1 MSSLLVLLTTLAC
14 TSLAA
19 PSPYRSVGYRPA
31 YSNTRHRQI
40 NTTATPQ
47 CPILLDGRVPTNTT
61 LTSFDVAND
70 IFNPDYVKGNNV
82 TWSQILEEPQGT
94 LASKFDG
101 APEHRPIEVT
111 INDDSIFQKQYGF
124 RRAGLQFAADSAN
137 DTSDSGVVTL
147 HWSVKQ
153 DWEKPLNLSHEY
165 LNVWH
170 EAADYSANQ
179 FNFNTGHRIGTN
191 GTDKLSWQLL
201 GRDSNLLWSTPIDF
215 TNWQNFA
222 LTLDYV
228 ANTLTI
234 YTSKNEEPLEEAG
247 GPFTNDN
254 SGAGQFQIG
263 ILKKPTGTDDV
274 VNSGF
279 QESNFK
285 EGQIYGGIF
294 VENSANGCISL

>member
-1 MSSLLVLLTTLAC
+1 MSSLLVILTTLAA

-19 PSPYRSVGYRPA
+19 PYRSAGYRPG
-31 YSNTRHRQI
+31 YSTRHRQI
-40 NTTATPQ
+40 NTTAATAQ
-47 CPILLDGRVPTNTT
+47 CPILLDGRVPANAT
-61 LTSFDVAND
+61 LASFDTANG

-82 TWSQILEEPQGT
+82 TWSQILEEPAGA
-94 LASKFDG
+94 LASKFDA
-101 APEHRPIEVT
+101 APEYKAIEVT
-111 INDDSIFQKQYGF
+111 IDDESIFQKQYGF
-124 RRAGLQFAADSAN
+124 RRAGLQFAADSSN

-153 DWEKPLNLSHEY
+153 DFEKPLNLSHEY

-179 FNFNTGHRIGTN
+179 FNFNTGYRIGTN
-191 GTDKLSWQLL
+191 GSDKESWQLL

-222 LTLDYV
+222 LTLDYT

-234 YTSKNEEPLEEAG
+234 YTSKNEEPLEKAG

>member
-1 MSSLLVLLTTLAC
+1 MSSLLLVLTTLAC

-19 PSPYRSVGYRPA
+19 PSRPSYGHSGFA
-31 YSNTRHRQI
+31 GTRHRQI
-40 NTTATPQ
+40 NTTQ
-47 CPILLDGRVPTNTT
+47 CPILLDGRVPSNAT
-61 LTSFDVAND
+61 LASFDTENG

-82 TWSQILEEPQGT
+82 TWSQILEEPDV
-94 LASKFDG
+94 APSKFDV
-101 APEHRPIEVT
+101 PEYKPIEVT

-124 RRAGLQFAADSAN
+124 RRAGLQFAADSSN
-137 DTSDSGVVTL
+137 DTSDSGIVTL

-153 DWEKPLNLSHEY
+153 DAQKPLNLSHEY

-179 FNFNTGHRIGTN
+179 FNFNTGYRIGTN
-191 GTDKLSWQLL
+191 GTDKESWQLL
-201 GRDSNLLWSTPIDF
+201 GRDSNLLWSAPIDF
-215 TNWQNFA
+215 ENWQNFA
-222 LTLDYV
+222 LTLDYT

-234 YTSKNEEPLEEAG
+234 YSSKNAEPLAKAG

-263 ILKKPTGTDDV
+263 VLKKPTGTDDV

-279 QESNFK
+279 QESGFS

-294 VENSANGCISL
+294 VENSANSCVSL

>member
-1 MSSLLVLLTTLAC
+1 MSSLLLVLTTLAC

-19 PSPYRSVGYRPA
+19 PSRPSYGHSGFA
-31 YSNTRHRQI
+31 GTRHRQI
-40 NTTATPQ
+40 NTTQ
-47 CPILLDGRVPTNTT
+47 CPILLDGRVPSNAT
-61 LTSFDVAND
+61 LASFDTENG

-82 TWSQILEEPQGT
+82 TWSQILEEPDV
-94 LASKFDG
+94 APSKFDV
-101 APEHRPIEVT
+101 PEYKPIEVT

-124 RRAGLQFAADSAN
+124 RRAGLQFAADSSN
-137 DTSDSGVVTL
+137 DTSDSGIVTL

-153 DWEKPLNLSHEY
+153 DAQKPLNLSHEY

-179 FNFNTGHRIGTN
+179 FNFNTGYRIGTN
-191 GTDKLSWQLL
+191 GTDKESWQLL
-201 GRDSNLLWSTPIDF
+201 GRDSNLLWSAPIDF
-215 TNWQNFA
+215 ENWQNFA
-222 LTLDYV
+222 LTLDYT

-234 YTSKNEEPLEEAG
+234 YSSKNAEPLAKAG

-263 ILKKPTGTDDV
+263 VLKKPTGTDDV

-279 QESNFK
+279 QESGFS

-294 VENSANGCISL
+294 VENSANGCVSL

>member
-1 MSSLLVLLTTLAC
+1 MSSVLVLLTTLAC

-19 PSPYRSVGYRPA
+19 PSRPS
-31 YSNTRHRQI
+31 YGQSFGLPFRHRQI
-40 NTTATPQ
+40 NTTQ
-47 CPILLDGRVPTNTT
+47 CPVLLDGRVPSNAT
-61 LTSFDVAND
+61 LASFDTENG

-82 TWSQILEEPQGT
+82 TWSQILEEPEV
-94 LASKFDG
+94 APSKFDV
-101 APEHRPIEVT
+101 PEYKPIEVT

-124 RRAGLQFAADSAN
+124 RRAGLQFAADSSN

-153 DWEKPLNLSHEY
+153 DLQKPLNLSHEY

-170 EAADYSANQ
+170 EAADYSTNQ
-179 FNFNTGHRIGTN
+179 FNFNTGYRIGTN
-191 GTDKLSWQLL
+191 GTDKESWQLL
-201 GRDSNLLWSTPIDF
+201 GRDSNLLWNAPIDF
-215 TNWQNFA
+215 ENWQNFA
-222 LTLDYV
+222 LTLDYT

-234 YTSKNEEPLEEAG
+234 YTSKNAEPLQKAG
-247 GPFTNDN
+247 GPFKNDN

-279 QESNFK
+279 QESGFQ

-294 VENSANGCISL
+294 VENSANGCVSL